1 MSDYKE
7 TTYIEG
13 DVSIGE
19 DVHIGGN
26 VTQQG
31 DSLIKGNVRIK
42 GWLEAENIKD
52 SNKGFYLTKE
62 QLKTAYPEPR
72 NGWWA
77 VVGESLPG
85 SIYAVVNG
93 EWTDTGKQGGG
104 ANFIDMTN
112 LCNEM
117 LNDISTLLNDVETL
131 KKPDGIILKIDHII
145 EDYAT
150 YEFVD
155 NCNDIDKSIYL
166 LINAYDKGGIGNS
179 KDRPLFVYKKGD
191 LYVLPNP
198 AIETN
203 LNDKIYMYYLDY
215 VGGGFTHIKGN
226 RQYSYNNK
234 IYIYDNKHKSFI
246 GINDIN
252 APLKFK
258 FIDTPKPIVTPSALV
273 EANIVSWGM
282 DGDICYINGRF
293 YKEASITYKDGSCEA
308 CLLTDWVG
316 ESLYQDNDSP
326 RKDVLYVCDGKF
338 YIYESERL
346 IDFGEK
352 VNRGDLSDVALSG
365 SYNDLKNLPFDEI
378 PEFFGIIEEE
388 QVVFAYGNAAIQ
400 NKKICY
406 LQNARYNSPAPLLP
420 KPAFAY
426 YDIDSDTYFI
436 PRPNTEAGPSD
447 DLLYRYYQN
456 INPTNSGDLL
466 VSIKNNRLFKYNGEI
481 YLSLSNSL
489 IKLSELSPKDKLDA
503 DTISVFQD
511 IVNTATVSIASAEIE
526 TRINEEKWDIFYI
539 EEATIEGFPETC
551 NCFAFISP
559 DGEFFIPNFNSL
571 TPPLPSSYAYIIYR
585 SYQHYVS
592 LRRKDIDRVIMTDRL
607 FVRKSFAMDS
617 NDLFANNNIY
627 IYKDHVL
634 RLLSEAFV
642 SHAGNPDGVTFI
654 KGIERVHVGPTAIE
668 SQHYITMNPE
678 DEDWRP
684 DFYLDNQTMALGCG
698 NSSEDGFSICTE
710 NEYEP
715 DPMDPEKR
723 KSYNR
728 VKRTRIQKYDEKS
741 SIANGTGIILDDDE
755 IKFYAIDD
763 STDNVEEDFQDE
775 ILPGI
780 AKPILLRG
788 ADTPKQPYDVANK
801 HYVDTHKD
809 PIKVT
814 HAELVEMVNAHALI
828 EGQEY
833 EITDYEA
840 TAEPGAAV
848 RGDNQYLFNIIV
860 KAMDSS
866 NLSYDARCSFSD
878 RNHNL
883 KLLLYNSNINAWQIK
898 YQLKPD
904 NMYIFDWTDP
914 NGKGTIFWLKDDVGN
929 EAPFDFYNFI
939 YKSNVFKVSGCEY
952 DIKLSDI
959 INSEN
964 YAIADAVGPQ
974 RLFNNN
980 NRIIY
985 KYAVSSNNRLC
996 CAMIGAGASEGVNNN
1011 TIVITSLSSLSV
1023 AIIPLSTGIAKYN
1036 HVQDSVR
1043 CIVCGS
1049 FNIIKNSTLAVFRGN
1064 HNYITNST
1072 IELVM
1077 PNSFVERCN
1086 IINGLLGTKTS
1097 STITASRCDIKGTLS
1112 THYNTN
1118 LTLTNCSVKG
1128 SSSCTE
1134 DGLNITLIDCDLIN
1148 AKISPATPS
1157 NVTGKIL
1164 CNDAITSYDKLFN
1177 NDEMSNDDRTYIFR
1191 DKIFLDESPNKYSPG
1206 QRLTMYIFSNS
1217 PLSRA
1222 PQHGDQFRIITDV
1235 KDDMKYPESTNMVS
1249 GIIIYHNNTKTQ
1261 YQLVSP
1267 IDIMRR
1273 GTIVDVVITSD
1284 DKAKVIYNSYTDEE

>member
-155 NCNDIDKSIYL
+155 NCNDIDQSIYL
-166 LINAYDKGGIGNS
+166 LINAYDKGIGIGSNQ
-179 KDRPLFVYKKGD
+179 DRPLFVYKKGD

-198 AIETN
+198 DIETN
-203 LNDKIYMYYLDY
+203 LNDKIYMYYLDHA
-215 VGGGFTHIKGN
+215 GGGFTHIKGN

-258 FIDTPKPIVTPSALV
+258 FIDTPKPIVTPSVLG
-273 EANIVSWGM
+273 EANVVSLEM
-282 DGDICYINGRF
+282 DGDICYIAGRF

-388 QVVFAYGNAAIQ
+388 QVVFAYDKAIQIQ

-406 LQNARYNSPAPLLP
+406 LRNARYNSPAPLLP

-436 PRPNTEAGPSD
+436 PLPNTEAGPSD

-456 INPTNSGDLL
+456 ISPTNSGNLL

-489 IKLSELSPKDKLDA
+489 IKLSKLSPKDKLDA

-511 IVNTATVSIASAEIE
+511 VVNTATVSIASAEIE

-559 DGEFFIPNFNSL
+559 DGEFFIPNFYTIS
-571 TPPLPSSYAYIIYR
+571 TSYAYIIYR

-592 LRRKDIDRVIMTDRL
+592 LARKDLDRIVMTDRF
-607 FVRKSFAMDS
+607 FVRKSSAKDS

-627 IYKDHVL
+627 IYKGHAL

-654 KGIERVHVGPTAIE
+654 KDREIVHVGPTAIE
-668 SQHYITMNPE
+668 SQHYITMNPG
-678 DEDWRP
+678 DKGWKP
-684 DFYLDNQTMALGCG
+684 DFYLDNQTLALGCG
-698 NSSEDGFSICTE
+698 ISSEDGFSISTE

-741 SIANGTGIILDDDE
+741 SIANGTGIILDNEE

-775 ILPGI
+775 IFPGI

-788 ADTPKQPYDVANK
+788 ADTPRQPYDVANK

-814 HAELVEMVNAHALI
+814 HAELVEMVNADALI
-828 EGQEY
+828 IGQEY

-866 NLSYDARCSFSD
+866 NLSYDARCSFKDGDS
-878 RNHNL
+878 NL
-883 KLLLYNSNINAWQIK
+883 KNLLYNSNINAWQIK

-904 NMYIFDWTDP
+904 DVYIFDWTDP

-929 EAPFDFYNFI
+929 ELPFDFYNFI
-939 YKSNVFKVSGCEY
+939 YKSDVFTADGVEHDSS
-952 DIKLSDI
+952 LSI
-959 INSEN
+959 YSEKDC
-964 YAIADAVGPQ
+964 YAIPAVFDLIE
-974 RLFNNN
+974 RFNNGN
-980 NRIIY
+980 NKVISNYETRI
-985 KYAVSSNNRLC
+985 NNRLFC
-996 CAMIGAGASEGVNNN
+996 TMIASGCNN
-1011 TIVITSLSSLSV
+1011 TIIE
-1023 AIIPLSTGIAKYN
+1023 N
-1036 HVQDSVR
+1036 
-1043 CIVCGS
+1043 
-1049 FNIIKNSTLAVFRGN
+1049 VFPEPVFISGN
-1064 HNYITNST
+1064 NNYIDGLIMKPSM
-1072 IELVM
+1072 IVG
-1077 PNSFVERCN
+1077 SDN
-1086 IINGLLGTKTS
+1086 IINQAVIGVLYGDANYINASDLSMLGPKNRFYYCHILSSFMSNSDYSNRVDAFDCVIKGGDLTIISTNSITLNGKDNSITLRNCTIDGVLATDATEEGMSITLSNCTVRDEALLDS
-1097 STITASRCDIKGTLS
+1097 STPNSMTK
-1112 THYNTN
+1112 
-1118 LTLTNCSVKG
+1118 
-1128 SSSCTE
+1128 
-1134 DGLNITLIDCDLIN
+1134 
-1148 AKISPATPS
+1148 
-1157 NVTGKIL
+1157 KIL
-1164 CNDAITSYDKLFN
+1164 YKNIITSYDKLFN
-1177 NDEMSNDDRTYIFR
+1177 NDDRTYIFR
-1191 DKIFLDESPNKYSPG
+1191 DKIFLDESPNDYPSG
-1206 QRLTMYIFSNS
+1206 QRLSMSIFSNS

-1235 KDDMKYPESTNMVS
+1235 KDDKKYPEGTNRVS
-1249 GIIIYHNNTKTQ
+1249 SIMIYHNNTKTL
-1261 YQLVSP
+1261 YTLVSA

-1273 GTIVDVVITSD
+1273 GTIVDVVITSNG
-1284 DKAKVIYNSYTDEE
+1284 KAKVIYNSYTDEE

>member
-155 NCNDIDKSIYL
+155 NCNDIDQSIYL
-166 LINAYDKGGIGNS
+166 LINAYDKGIGIGGKN
-179 KDRPLFVYKKGD
+179 RPLFVYKKGD

-198 AIETN
+198 DIETN

-215 VGGGFTHIKGN
+215 AGGGITHIKGN

-273 EANIVSWGM
+273 EANVVSLEM
-282 DGDICYINGRF
+282 DGDICYNNGRF
-293 YKEASITYKDGSCEA
+293 YKEASITFKDGSCEA

-406 LQNARYNSPAPLLP
+406 LQNARYNSPEPLLP

-456 INPTNSGDLL
+456 IDPTNSGDLL

-511 IVNTATVSIASAEIE
+511 VVNTAIVSIASAEIE

-539 EEATIEGFPETC
+539 KEATIEGFPETC

-571 TPPLPSSYAYIIYR
+571 NPLLPPSYADLIYS
-585 SYQHYVS
+585 SYQHHIS
-592 LRRKDIDRVIMTDRL
+592 LRRKDIDRVIMTDKL
-607 FVRKSFAMDS
+607 FVRKSSAMNS
-617 NDLFANNNIY
+617 NDLSANNNIY
-627 IYKDHVL
+627 IYKDHAL
-634 RLLSEAFV
+634 RLLSKAFV

-654 KGIERVHVGPTAIE
+654 KDRERVHVGPTAIE

-684 DFYLDNQTMALGCG
+684 DFYLDNQTLALGCG
-698 NSSEDGFSICTE
+698 NSSEDGLSIYTE

-728 VKRTRIQKYDEKS
+728 VKRTRIQKYDGKS
-741 SIANGTGIILDDDE
+741 SIANGTGIILDDEE

-763 STDNVEEDFQDE
+763 STENVEKDFQDE

-788 ADTPKQPYDVANK
+788 AGTPQRPYDVANK

-828 EGQEY
+828 KGQEY

-860 KAMDSS
+860 KAMDRS

-883 KLLLYNSNINAWQIK
+883 KLLLYNSNINAWQVK
-898 YQLKPD
+898 YQLFPD
-904 NMYIFDWTDP
+904 GNYVFDWTDP
-914 NGKGTIFWLKDDVGN
+914 NGKGTIFWLKDDIGN
-929 EAPFDFYNFI
+929 ELPFDFYNFI
-939 YKSNVFKVSGCEY
+939 YKSGVFIANGVEHDSS
-952 DIKLSDI
+952 LSI
-959 INSEN
+959 YSEKEF
-964 YAIADAVGPQ
+964 YAIPAVFD
-974 RLFNNN
+974 RIERFNNGN
-980 NRIIY
+980 NRVISNY
-985 KYAVSSNNRLC
+985 KTNALNNFLFRT
-996 CAMIGAGASEGVNNN
+996 MIASGRNN
-1011 TIVITSLSSLSV
+1011 TIIKGPFSTPVFISGCNNYIDEPMDSCMINGSSNVIKQSQIGVFYGEANNINSSDLSLMGPKCQFYSCHIL
-1023 AIIPLSTGIAKYN
+1023 
-1036 HVQDSVR
+1036 
-1043 CIVCGS
+1043 
-1049 FNIIKNSTLAVFRGN
+1049 NSTL
-1064 HNYITNST
+1064 INSNLT
-1072 IELVM
+1072 SKLYA
-1077 PNSFVERCN
+1077 NQC
-1086 IINGLLGTKTS
+1086 IINGGIGGRSIILQNKNDILNLDYCTINGILKTYASGSGVNISLSNCTVIDEALLDS
-1097 STITASRCDIKGTLS
+1097 SMP
-1112 THYNTN
+1112 N
-1118 LTLTNCSVKG
+1118 
-1128 SSSCTE
+1128 
-1134 DGLNITLIDCDLIN
+1134 NIT
-1148 AKISPATPS
+1148 K
-1157 NVTGKIL
+1157 KIL
-1164 CNDAITSYDKLFN
+1164 YKNIITSYDKLFN
-1177 NDEMSNDDRTYIFR
+1177 NDDRTYIFR
-1191 DKIFLDESPNKYSPG
+1191 DKIFLDESPNKISPG
-1206 QRLTMYIFSNS
+1206 LRFTMYIFSNI

-1235 KDDMKYPESTNMVS
+1235 KDDMNYPESTNMVS
-1249 GIIIYHNNTKTQ
+1249 SIVIFHNNTKTV
-1261 YQLVSP
+1261 YPLVSA

-1284 DKAKVIYNSYTDEE
+1284 GKAKVIYNSYTDEE